1 LLDTVEGGQPGHCSK
16 GPALANAE
24 ATLALLGKE
33 DRRFIGVVTKLL
45 FVGLR
50 YRSDRREILRAEGK
64 IVNPEKYRAHG
75 KKAVE
80 TFIELGPA
88 FVKLG
93 QLLSVRPDVL
103 PEPYVQEFVRLQ
115 DEVPPA
121 PFEQVK
127 PVIEG
132 DLGPI
137 DSVFDS
143 FDPAA
148 VSGAS
153 LGQVYDARYKGKDVV
168 VKVNRPGIGDA
179 VSMDVK
185 VLRRL
190 VPLVGRFID
199 RGLRASAESIVDQFS
214 LTVLE
219 EMNYKTE
226 AEHLL
231 AIKRNLRGNR
241 DVIVPDVFGEVSSKR
256 VLVMER
262 VSGIKVADV
271 KALEDAGV
279 DRKILARKVARLFL
293 SMLLADEIFHADPH
307 PGNISV
313 TKEGKIIL
321 YDYGMAGNLDEETR
335 TNLIRFYL
343 ALVTE
348 DPDKVVDMM
357 LRLGILDPTANRMV
371 VRRGIEL
378 AIADMHGRKVE
389 ETEVKALM
397 EIANR
402 TIYQFPFRLPRNLV
416 LYMRMSS
423 ILEGVCLNLDP
434 DFRFV
439 RMLGALLED
448 EGLVNEA
455 YRRDLTDELAKI
467 RSGLEA
473 TIEVA
478 PLLKD
483 VLEEYRAR
491 EGAPPRRGGRP
502 FVSGALAGVGVSGL
516 VASAFY
522 FGSTLGKAG
531 FAVSLVLLGL
541 AALSSRR

>member
-1 LLDTVEGGQPGHCSK
+1 M
-16 GPALANAE
+16 
-24 ATLALLGKE
+24 ALLGKE
-33 DRRFIGVVTKLL
+33 DRRFLGVVFKLL
-45 FVGLR
+45 VVGLR
-50 YRSDRREILRAEGK
+50 YRGDRREIRKAEGK
-64 IVNPEKYRAHG
+64 ILHPERYRAHG
-75 KKAVE
+75 RKAVE
-80 TFIELGPA
+80 AFIALGPA

-103 PEPYVQEFVRLQ
+103 PEPYVEEFARLQ

-121 PFEQVK
+121 PFEEVK
-127 PVIEG
+127 PIIEA

-137 DSVFDS
+137 DKTFDS
-143 FDPAA
+143 FDPSAM
-148 VSGAS
+148 SGAS
-153 LGQVYDARYKGKDVV
+153 LGQVYKARYRGKDVV
-168 VKVNRPGIGDA
+168 VKVNRPGIRDL
-179 VSMDVK
+179 VSVDVK

-219 EMNYKTE
+219 ELNYKTE
-226 AEHLL
+226 AKHLL
-231 AIKRNLRGNR
+231 AIKRNLRGNK
-241 DVIVPDVFGEVSSKR
+241 DVVVPDAYTEVSSER

-262 VSGIKVADV
+262 ISGIKVADV
-271 KALEDAGV
+271 KSLDAAGI
-279 DRKILARKVARLFL
+279 DRKRLARKVARLFL

-313 TKEGKIIL
+313 APDGKIIL
-321 YDYGMAGNLDEETR
+321 YDYGMAGTLDEETR

-357 LRLGILDPTANRMV
+357 LQLGILDPTTNRMV

-389 ETEVKALM
+389 DTEVKALM
-397 EIANR
+397 EIASR

-423 ILEGVCLNLDP
+423 ILEGVCLALDQ

-439 RMLGALLED
+439 RLLGGLLED
-448 EGLVNEA
+448 EGLVKEV
-455 YRRDLTDELAKI
+455 YRRDLADELAKL

-478 PLLKD
+478 PLLKR
-483 VLEEYRAR
+483 VLEDYRSTGDASAH
-491 EGAPPRRGGRP
+491 GAGRL
-502 FVSGALAGVGVSGL
+502 FVSGVLAGVAASGL
-516 VASAFY
+516 LASVYY
-522 FGSTLGKAG
+522 FGGAPGKAG
-531 FAVSLVLLGL
+531 VVVSLILLGM
-541 AALSSRR
+541 AALAYRR

>member
-1 LLDTVEGGQPGHCSK
+1 MLFGR
-16 GPALANAE
+16 
-24 ATLALLGKE
+24 E
-33 DRRFIGVVTKLL
+33 DRRFVRVVSKLL

-50 YRSDRREILRAEGK
+50 YRSDRKEILKADGE
-64 IVNPEKYRAHG
+64 IVNPEKYRTHG
-75 KKAVE
+75 RKAVE

-103 PEPYVQEFVRLQ
+103 PGPYVEEFSRLQ

-121 PFEQVK
+121 PFDQVK
-127 PVIEG
+127 PLIEAG
-132 DLGPI
+132 LGPL
-137 DSVFDS
+137 DRAFDS
-143 FDPAA
+143 FDQSA

-153 LGQVYDARYKGKDVV
+153 LGQVYVARYRGKDVV
-168 VKVNRPGIGDA
+168 VKVNRPGIHDA
-179 VSMDVK
+179 VAVDVK
-185 VLRRL
+185 VLKRL
-190 VPLVGRFID
+190 VPLVRRFID
-199 RGLRASAESIVDQFS
+199 RGLGVSAESIVDQFS

-219 EMNYKTE
+219 EMNYRKE

-231 AIKRNLRGNR
+231 AIKRNLKGNK
-241 DVIVPDVFGEVSSKR
+241 DVVVPAVFPDVSSEK

-262 VSGIKVADV
+262 IGGMKVLDV
-271 KALEDAGV
+271 KALDAAGV
-279 DRKILARKVARLFL
+279 DRKKLARKVARLFL

-313 TKEGKIIL
+313 AGDGKIIL
-321 YDYGMAGNLDEETR
+321 YDYGMAGSLDEETR

-348 DPDKVVDMM
+348 DPDKVIDMM
-357 LRLGILDPTANRMV
+357 LQLGILDPSANRVV

-389 ETEVKALM
+389 ETEVRALM

-423 ILEGVCLNLDP
+423 ILEGVCTTLDP

-455 YRRDLTDELAKI
+455 YRRDLADELAKL
-467 RSGLEA
+467 RSGLQA

-478 PLLKD
+478 PMLKS
-483 VLEEYRAR
+483 VLEDYRSRANVKV
-491 EGAPPRRGGRP
+491 GGGRR
-502 FVSGALAGVGVSGL
+502 FASGVLAGVGVSGL
-516 VASAFY
+516 VASAFF
-522 FGSTLGKAG
+522 FGSSLGKVG
-531 FAVSLVLLGL
+531 FVLSLVLLGV
-541 AALSSRR
+541 AALASRR

>member
-1 LLDTVEGGQPGHCSK
+1 MGLLD
-16 GPALANAE
+16 
-24 ATLALLGKE
+24 KE
-33 DRRFIGVVTKLL
+33 NRRFIRVVAKLL
-45 FVGLR
+45 LVGLR
-50 YRSDRREILRAEGK
+50 YRSDRKEILKAEGK
-64 IVNPEKYRAHG
+64 IVDPAKYRAHG

-103 PEPYVQEFVRLQ
+103 PEPYVEEFARLQ

-127 PVIEG
+127 PIIEE

-137 DSVFDS
+137 EEVFDS
-143 FDPAA
+143 FDQFA

-153 LGQVYDARYKGKDVV
+153 LGQVYEAKYKDRDVV
-168 VKVNRPGIGDA
+168 VKVNRPGIGEA
-179 VSMDVK
+179 VSIDVK
-185 VLRRL
+185 VLKRL
-190 VPLVGRFID
+190 VPIVGRFID

-214 LTVLE
+214 LTVVE

-226 AEHLL
+226 LGHLL
-231 AIKRNLRGNR
+231 AIKKYLGRNK
-241 DVIVPDVFGEVSSKR
+241 DVIVPDVFREVSSER
-256 VLVMER
+256 VLVMEWAG
-262 VSGIKVADV
+262 GIQVGDV
-271 KALEDAGV
+271 KGLEAAGV
-279 DRKILARKVARLFL
+279 DRKRLARKVARVFL
-293 SMLLADEIFHADPH
+293 SMLLANEIFHADPH

-313 TKEGKIIL
+313 TKDGKIVL
-321 YDYGMAGNLDEETR
+321 YDYGMTGELDEETR

-357 LRLGILDPTANRMV
+357 LQLGILDPTANRVV

-378 AIADMHGRKVE
+378 AIADMHGRRVE
-389 ETEVKALM
+389 ETEVRALM

-423 ILEGVCLNLDP
+423 ILEGVCLSLDP
-434 DFRFV
+434 GFRFV
-439 RMLGALLED
+439 RMLGVLLED
-448 EGLVNEA
+448 EGLVKEA
-455 YRRDLTDELAKI
+455 YRRDFEDEVSKVL
-467 RSGLEA
+467 SGLEA

-478 PLLKD
+478 PMLKSA
-483 VLEEYRAR
+483 LEDYRNRAN
-491 EGAPPRRGGRP
+491 APARGGRR
-502 FVSGALAGVGVSGL
+502 FVSGFLAGVGGSGL
-516 VASAFY
+516 VASAFF
-522 FGSTLGKAG
+522 FGTALGKEG
-531 FAVSLVLLGL
+531 FVGALVMLGL
-541 AALSSRR
+541 GVVASRK

>member
-1 LLDTVEGGQPGHCSK
+1 
-16 GPALANAE
+16 
-24 ATLALLGKE
+24 LALLGKE
-33 DRRFIGVVTKLL
+33 DRRFIGVVYKLL
-45 FVGLR
+45 SVGLN
-50 YRSDRREILRAEGK
+50 YRSDRKEILKAEGK
-64 IVNPEKYRAHG
+64 ILFPEKYKAHG
-75 KKAVE
+75 RKAVR

-103 PEPYVQEFVRLQ
+103 PEPYVEEFAKLQ
-115 DEVPPA
+115 DDVPPA

-127 PVIEG
+127 PVIEA
-132 DLGPI
+132 DLGPV
-137 DSVFDS
+137 DKVFDS
-143 FDPAA
+143 FDTTA

-153 LGQVYDARYKGKDVV
+153 LGQVYGARYKGSDVV
-168 VKVNRPGIGDA
+168 VKVNRPGIREAVALDA
-179 VSMDVK
+179 K
-185 VLRRL
+185 VLKRL
-190 VPLVGRFID
+190 VPLIGRFID
-199 RGLRASAESIVDQFS
+199 RGLRVSAESIVDQFS
-214 LTVLE
+214 ATVLE

-231 AIKRNLRGNR
+231 AIKRNLRGDK
-241 DVIVPDVFGEVSSKR
+241 DVIVPGVFREVSSER

-262 VSGIKVADV
+262 IGGIKIADV
-271 KALEDAGV
+271 KALDSAKV
-279 DRKILARKVARLFL
+279 DRKRLARKVARVFL
-293 SMLLADEIFHADPH
+293 TMLLADEIFHADPH

-313 TKEGKIIL
+313 TDDGRLIL
-321 YDYGMAGNLDEETR
+321 YDYGMAGSLDEETR

-343 ALVTE
+343 ALVTG

-357 LRLGILDPTANRMV
+357 LQLGILDPLANRMV

-378 AIADMHGRKVE
+378 AIADMHGKKVE

-397 EIANR
+397 EVANR

-439 RMLGALLED
+439 RMLGGMLED

-455 YRRDLTDELAKI
+455 YKKDLADELGKI

-478 PLLKD
+478 PLLKS
-483 VLEEYRAR
+483 VLEDYQSRGRSPA
-491 EGAPPRRGGRP
+491 RGGGRV
-502 FVSGALAGVGVSGL
+502 FASGALAGVGVSGL
-516 VASAFY
+516 VASVFY
-522 FGSTLGKAG
+522 FVTPLGKVG
-531 FAVSLVLLGL
+531 FVISLALLGA
-541 AALSSRR
+541 AALASRR

>member
-1 LLDTVEGGQPGHCSK
+1 
-16 GPALANAE
+16 LAF
-24 ATLALLGKE
+24 LGKE
-33 DRRFIGVVTKLL
+33 DRRFIGVVSKLL

-50 YRSDRREILRAEGK
+50 YRSDRREIIRAEGK

-103 PEPYVQEFVRLQ
+103 PEPYVEEFTRLQ

-121 PFEQVK
+121 PFDQVR
-127 PVIEG
+127 PIIEG
-132 DLGPI
+132 DLGPL
-137 DSVFDS
+137 DKVFDS
-143 FDPAA
+143 FDQTA

-153 LGQVYDARYKGKDVV
+153 LGQVYEAKYKGKDVV
-168 VKVNRPGIGDA
+168 VKVNRPSIHEA
-179 VSMDVK
+179 VSVDVK
-185 VLRRL
+185 VLKRL
-190 VPLVGRFID
+190 VPLIGRFID
-199 RGLRASAESIVDQFS
+199 RGLKVSAGSIVDQFS
-214 LTVLE
+214 ATVIE
-219 EMNYKTE
+219 EMDYKTE
-226 AEHLL
+226 AGHLL
-231 AIKRNLRGNR
+231 AIKKNLRGNR
-241 DVIVPDVFGEVSSKR
+241 DVIVPDVFREVSTER

-262 VSGIKVADV
+262 AEGIKVADV
-271 KALEDAGV
+271 KSLDAAGV
-279 DRKILARKVARLFL
+279 DRKRLARKVARIFL

-313 TKEGKIIL
+313 TADGRIIL
-321 YDYGMAGNLDEETR
+321 YDYGMTGSLDEDTR

-348 DPDKVVDMM
+348 DADKVVDMM
-357 LRLGILDPTANRMV
+357 LQLGILDPTANRMV

-378 AIADMHGRKVE
+378 AIADMHGKKVE
-389 ETEVKALM
+389 ETEVRALM

-448 EGLVNEA
+448 EGLVDEA
-455 YRRDLTDELAKI
+455 YKRDIVDELGKI
-467 RSGLEA
+467 RAGMEA
-473 TIEVA
+473 TVEMA
-478 PLLKD
+478 PMLRQ
-483 VLEEYRAR
+483 VLEDYSSRDR
-491 EGAPPRRGGRP
+491 GPPRRSGSP
-502 FVSGALAGVGVSGL
+502 FVSGVTAGVGVSGL
-516 VASAFY
+516 VASAY
-522 FGSTLGKAG
+522 FFGTNLGKLG
-531 FAVSLVLLGL
+531 FVASLVLLGL
-541 AALSSRR
+541 AVVISRR

>member
-1 LLDTVEGGQPGHCSK
+1 MLFDR
-16 GPALANAE
+16 
-24 ATLALLGKE
+24 E
-33 DRRFIGVVTKLL
+33 DRRFIRVVSKLL
-45 FVGLR
+45 LVGLR
-50 YRSDRREILRAEGK
+50 YRSDRREILKAEGK
-64 IVNPEKYRAHG
+64 IVDAEKYRAHG
-75 KKAVE
+75 RKAVE

-103 PEPYVQEFVRLQ
+103 PEPYVEEFARLQ

-127 PVIEG
+127 PLIEA
-132 DLGPI
+132 DLGPLAK
-137 DSVFDS
+137 VFES
-143 FDPAA
+143 FDPSA

-153 LGQVYDARYKGKDVV
+153 LGQVYDARYRGKDVV
-168 VKVNRPGIGDA
+168 VKVNRPGIHDA
-179 VSMDVK
+179 VALDVN
-185 VLRRL
+185 VLKRL
-190 VPLVGRFID
+190 VPLVRRFID
-199 RGLRASAESIVDQFS
+199 RGLGVSAESIVDQFS

-219 EMNYKTE
+219 EMNYRKE
-226 AEHLL
+226 SEHLL
-231 AIKRNLRGNR
+231 AIKRNLKGNK
-241 DVIVPDVFGEVSSKR
+241 DVVVPAVFPEVSSEH

-262 VSGIKVADV
+262 IGGMKVLDV
-271 KALEDAGV
+271 KALDAAGV
-279 DRKILARKVARLFL
+279 DRKKLARKVARLFL

-313 TKEGKIIL
+313 AADGKIIL
-321 YDYGMAGNLDEETR
+321 YDYGMAGTLDEETR

-348 DPDKVVDMM
+348 DPDKVIDMM
-357 LRLGILDPTANRMV
+357 LQLGILDPAANRMV
-371 VRRGIEL
+371 VKRGIDL

-389 ETEVKALM
+389 ETEVRALM

-423 ILEGVCLNLDP
+423 ILEGVCLALDP

-455 YRRDLTDELAKI
+455 YRRDLFDELGKL
-467 RSGLEA
+467 REGLQA

-478 PLLKD
+478 PMLKS
-483 VLEEYRAR
+483 VLEDYRSRAN
-491 EGAPPRRGGRP
+491 APAGRGGRP
-502 FVSGALAGVGVSGL
+502 FASGVLAGVGVSGL

-522 FGSTLGKAG
+522 FGGSLGKAG
-531 FAVSLVLLGL
+531 FVVSLVLLGV
-541 AALSSRR
+541 AALTSRR